1 MMSIYI
7 YIYIYIPSGMK
18 LGLIGED
25 GMTKK
30 YFGS

>member
-1 MMSIYI
+1 MDMVS
-7 YIYIYIPSGMK
+7 IYIPSGMK

-25 GMTKK
+25 GVTKD